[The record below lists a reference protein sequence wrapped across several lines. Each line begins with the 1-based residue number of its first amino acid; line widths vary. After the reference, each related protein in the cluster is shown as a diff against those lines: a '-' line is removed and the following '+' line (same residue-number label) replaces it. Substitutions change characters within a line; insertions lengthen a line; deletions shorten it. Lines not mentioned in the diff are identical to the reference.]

1 MTENTQRLTFAEEI
15 MLLLL
20 DDEEGK
26 MASVDA

>member
-1 MTENTQRLTFAEEI
+1 MIENAQRLAFAEEI

-20 DDEEGK
+20 DGKEGE